1 MYYTGINPAS
11 NKEIPVARTFRERHE
26 QKEILTSK

>member
-11 NKEIPVARTFRERHE
+11 NKTIPVARTFRERQT
-26 QKEILTSK
+26 QKDLLTSP